1 LAGRIVLP
9 SLVESHIHLD
19 KAFLDERLPNLSSTL
34 EDAIAITQELKRSV
48 TKEDILAAPSAR

>member
-1 LAGRIVLP
+1 
-9 SLVESHIHLD
+9 VESHIHLD
-19 KAFLDERLPNLSSTL
+19 KAFLNERLPNLSSTL